1 MVYLSPMGISQEIK
15 IYPPVDFSKDF
26 FKQEAESI
34 LAELASVD
42 FRHITLAGA
51 QDYSSIYAIARLF
64 EAMQN
69 LDIVQT
75 DEVVDFWI
83 NEHDR
88 WEKALET
95 KENGDYIQMA
105 RELSRDCV
113 RYLHSSRGS
122 IEKVNKGFVLLG
134 LSETIAPE

>member
-1 MVYLSPMGISQEIK
+1 MGISQEIK

-75 DEVVDFWI
+75 ENEAVFWI
-83 NEHDR
+83 NEHNR
-88 WEKALET
+88 WQKALET
-95 KENGDYIQMA
+95 KENGDYIKMA